1 MRSWYPPFAKTA
13 KDGHPSVLVI
23 ASEIKSLGHSPKTA

>member
-1 MRSWYPPFAKTA
+1 MCSWYPPFAKTA

-23 ASEIKSLGHSPKTA
+23 ASEIKSLGQSPKTA